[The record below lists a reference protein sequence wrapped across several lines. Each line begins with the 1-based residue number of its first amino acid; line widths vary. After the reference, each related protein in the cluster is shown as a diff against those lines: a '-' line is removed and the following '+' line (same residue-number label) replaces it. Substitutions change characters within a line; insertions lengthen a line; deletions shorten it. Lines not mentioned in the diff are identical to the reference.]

1 MKRYKDISITTTSQ
15 IKPGVRA
22 YTTTKYPEVPLSI
35 SDIYVIA
42 QKGDRF
48 DLLANQYY
56 NDKSFWWIISIA
68 NNNLIQNS
76 LIPPT
81 GIQIRI
87 PMDIASILNSYKK
100 LND

>member
-1 MKRYKDISITTTSQ
+1 MNRYKNIPIFNNSVVR
-15 IKPGVRA
+15 PGKRFYGIV
-22 YTTTKYPEVPLSI
+22 KYPDVPLSV

>member
-1 MKRYKDISITTTSQ
+1 MRRYRDIPITTRSP

-22 YTTTKYPEVPLSI
+22 YTTVKYPEIPLSV
-35 SDIYVIA
+35 SDIYVIT

-56 NDKSFWWIISIA
+56 SDKSLWWIISIA

-76 LIPPT
+76 LIPPV

-87 PMDIASILNSYKK
+87 PTNVGSILNSYKK
-100 LND
+100 LNR